1 MVMILKYGV
10 SKRQWCLFTY
20 HFVSVVVVVL
30 VLWHTLQWRSSKG
43 GALLLTQY
51 AALCWWPKDKKWVG
65 QCLQLKQKWRR
76 DFYFCTMAFIY
87 QEWSV
92 QPFSVITSHQ
102 MRWMHLTCMAVA
114 AVARSS
120 ITLITQLQQR
130 TATITFE
137 TKHITFRSGGKF
149 ETSHT

>member
-30 VLWHTLQWRSSKG
+30 VLWHTLQLKKLQRRCIVIDTVRRICVNGQRRRSEWANACNWSRN
-43 GALLLTQY
+43 GAETFTFAQ
-51 AALCWWPKDKKWVG
+51 V
-65 QCLQLKQKWRR
+65 
-76 DFYFCTMAFIY
+76 MAFIY

-137 TKHITFRSGGKF
+137 TKHIQ
-149 ETSHT
+149 TSHT